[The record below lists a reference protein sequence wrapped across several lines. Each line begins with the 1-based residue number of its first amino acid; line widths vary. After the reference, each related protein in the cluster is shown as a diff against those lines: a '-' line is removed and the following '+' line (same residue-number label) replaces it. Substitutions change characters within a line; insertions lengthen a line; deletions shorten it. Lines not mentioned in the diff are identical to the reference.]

1 MSTILRPTITTAG
14 LQAVFTANHN
24 GLEARIASVAL
35 GEAAYAPDAGRT
47 RLDAEKCMV
56 RLIFATI
63 NCSMTGLVCANVFGV
78 LLGALATR
86 STMRSAL
93 DYSQKTE
100 SLK

>member
-1 MSTILRPTITTAG
+1 MGQKRGIMVKYGKQEERKHKGTT
-14 LQAVFTANHN
+14 Q
-24 GLEARIASVAL
+24 
-35 GEAAYAPDAGRT
+35 
-47 RLDAEKCMV
+47 KCMV